1 MAREAMRLNPNN
13 AVPQFNLAFALT
25 RLNRFDEAR
34 EVLQRALQQKFDN
47 ADFRYFLYMNF
58 FLRGDTAGMRQQLD
72 WAKGRPD
79 EYVALKWQAKT
90 ASLVGHWRESQDLFR
105 RAINLAVQNDAQEEA
120 AAYAAEAAARAAVYG
135 QCAPARA
142 AAIESVKLTPQESP
156 QPYAALALALC
167 GESAYAQKLMALP
180 SKLYP
185 NDTRLNGLWLPTI
198 QAAIEL
204 RRGNAQKALELLERA
219 ARYEVEAGYV
229 PQSLRAQAYL
239 KLNRSAEAAVEF
251 QKIIDNRGHE
261 PLSALYPLAYLGLA
275 RAAAM
280 SRDMEKSRKAYE
292 EFLRLWND
300 ADAELSALTE
310 ARKEYEKVKQT
321 SP

>member
-1 MAREAMRLNPNN
+1 
-13 AVPQFNLAFALT
+13 
-25 RLNRFDEAR
+25 
-34 EVLQRALQQKFDN
+34 
-47 ADFRYFLYMNF
+47 
-58 FLRGDTAGMRQQLD
+58 
-72 WAKGRPD
+72 
-79 EYVALKWQAKT
+79 
-90 ASLVGHWRESQDLFR
+90 
-105 RAINLAVQNDAQEEA
+105 
-120 AAYAAEAAARAAVYG
+120 
-135 QCAPARA
+135 
-142 AAIESVKLTPQESP
+142 
-156 QPYAALALALC
+156 
-167 GESAYAQKLMALP
+167 MALP

-185 NDTRLNGLWLPTI
+185 NDTNLNGLYLPTI

-204 RRGNAQKALELLERA
+204 RRGNAQKALELLEPV

-292 EFLRLWND
+292 EFFRLWND

-310 ARKEYEKVKQT
+310 AREEYEKVKQT